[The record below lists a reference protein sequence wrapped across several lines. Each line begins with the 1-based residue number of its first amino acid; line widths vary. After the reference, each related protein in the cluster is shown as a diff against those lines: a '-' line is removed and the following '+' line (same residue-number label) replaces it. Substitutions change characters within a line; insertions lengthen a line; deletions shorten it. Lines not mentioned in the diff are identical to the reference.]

1 MPPAITFSTNPFAL
15 LRLLTTAP
23 MSCHATNS
31 PISAIKDPLI
41 GRVTNVPKFPRLSSS
56 ARRGHA
62 TGLRLSE
69 VVAATVDD
77 MQWVE
82 YPADAS
88 DDQAMQGWMLRV
100 IGKGLKEREEP
111 LPGDVV
117 GELARYM
124 VSRGA

>member
-1 MPPAITFSTNPFAL
+1 MLFRS
-15 LRLLTTAP
+15 
-23 MSCHATNS
+23 
-31 PISAIKDPLI
+31 
-41 GRVTNVPKFPRLSSS
+41 
-56 ARRGHA
+56 
-62 TGLRLSE
+62 
-69 VVAATVDD
+69 
-77 MQWVE
+77 E

-100 IGKGLKEREEP
+100 IGKGLKEREVP